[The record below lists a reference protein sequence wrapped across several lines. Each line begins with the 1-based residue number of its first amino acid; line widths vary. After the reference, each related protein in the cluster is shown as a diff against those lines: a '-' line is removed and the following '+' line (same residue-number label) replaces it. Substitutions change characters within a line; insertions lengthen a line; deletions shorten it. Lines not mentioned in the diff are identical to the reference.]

1 MGSVSHCHA
10 GMIVLSQLPS
20 TSGFSGAGWL
30 RVFQKI
36 RQLKVKI
43 QLINVNLKHA
53 MFKFYTLTESYC
65 RKSMPR
71 CLTAAFY
78 LFIYFYLPHKRNY
91 CEPTYT
97 VIKKKNQVFMP
108 PMLNS
113 PVKLI
118 GMIWPQTH
126 ATVTLKTRVFNQL
139 CCGLNTTFQT

>member
-1 MGSVSHCHA
+1 MPQLTKTLTEIMTVQELIGAHVFLKANLQQMGSVSHCHA

-36 RQLKVKI
+36 RQLKVKT

-65 RKSMPR
+65 PKSMPR

-97 VIKKKNQVFMP
+97 VIKKKSS
-108 PMLNS
+108 LYATD
-113 PVKLI
+113 VKF
-118 GMIWPQTH
+118 T
-126 ATVTLKTRVFNQL
+126 
-139 CCGLNTTFQT
+139 C